1 MIDATWSF
9 EGVDVLQT
17 SDQVTE
23 LLETY
28 PLDVRD
34 LALEARKMIG
44 SIVPDVQEMVD
55 GSAKIIGY
63 GFGSGYADLIC
74 TIILSKRGVKLGIAR
89 SAVLPDPHG
98 LLEGTGKV
106 HRYVALNKPSDL
118 KRPAIKQLIK
128 AAVVAWKKRSKTV
141 G

>member
-1 MIDATWSF
+1 ML
-9 EGVDVLQT
+9 ET

-44 SIVPDVQEMVD
+44 SIVPNLQEMVD

-63 GFGSGYADLIC
+63 GFGPGYADLIC

-106 HRYVALNKPSDL
+106 HRYIALTKPSDL
-118 KRPAIKQLIK
+118 RKPGIKQLVK
-128 AAVVAWKKRSKTV
+128 AAVAAWKKRSKTL